1 MVLFFPPPPDS
12 SSSEDDD
19 DDVVEP
25 VKVTNHA
32 LKKIIVQLSHRL
44 AGTGHTMGL
53 DAFRGVVGDCGYL
66 LPASTLQRWRKSIK
80 KDPAFFD
87 SPVSHGRWPSLT
99 SDEEAM
105 LVGWILHEGAMK
117 RQVTYAGCQEFLD
130 QQFGIKLTQ
139 PTLRRIS
146 MQILFQTLLRRSD
159 LRPRHIPTP
168 RRWTWASNSFK
179 NSRPPGFTCNHLQ
192 MCAHLM

>member
-80 KDPAFFD
+80 KDPTFFD

-139 PTLRRIS
+139 PTLAAYLHANFIS
-146 MQILFQTLLRRSD
+146 NLVAKVRPTAQAYTDAQALDLGFEFIQELKTARSYMQ
-159 LRPRHIPTP
+159 
-168 RRWTWASNSFK
+168 
-179 NSRPPGFTCNHLQ
+179 PPANVC
-192 MCAHLM
+192 